1 MKTFSDSV
9 LQTKG
14 AAISEMIIYS
24 HTGHALLE
32 FITITFNLNNA
43 NILAGTQL
51 ELIPFKTISIQNNEM
66 VCLTCKFFYVVL

>member
-9 LQTKG
+9 MQTKG

-32 FITITFNLNNA
+32 FITITLNNA

-66 VCLTCKFFYVVL
+66 VCLTCKFFDVVL

>member
-32 FITITFNLNNA
+32 FITITFD
-43 NILAGTQL
+43 
-51 ELIPFKTISIQNNEM
+51 
-66 VCLTCKFFYVVL
+66 

>member
-14 AAISEMIIYS
+14 AAISEMKIYS

-32 FITITFNLNNA
+32 FITITF
-43 NILAGTQL
+43 
-51 ELIPFKTISIQNNEM
+51 E
-66 VCLTCKFFYVVL
+66 

>member
-24 HTGHALLE
+24 RSHRPCTLRIHHY
-32 FITITFNLNNA
+32 T

-66 VCLTCKFFYVVL
+66 VCLTCKFFDVVL

>member
-14 AAISEMIIYS
+14 AAISEMIISYS

-32 FITITFNLNNA
+32 FITITF
-43 NILAGTQL
+43 
-51 ELIPFKTISIQNNEM
+51 E
-66 VCLTCKFFYVVL
+66 